1 MEGFMR
7 MNRRAFLP
15 GVSLVVALL
24 AFRTANNS
32 AASAKEAQA
41 AHPHVDIPKLEP
53 RADDVLSLDGIIK
66 AYFEVV
72 SGPAG
77 KPREWSRDA
86 TLYIPNVRFVIVK
99 EGAKGK
105 TAAQSMTHQEFAD
118 DSEAARGGKAFY
130 EREIHRIVHR
140 AGNMA
145 HVLSTAAQSA
155 SANGPALG
163 HSIDSLDL
171 YWDGTR
177 WWIASANIWEVNP
190 GHALPSEFLP

>member
-1 MEGFMR
+1 
-7 MNRRAFLP
+7 MNRRAFLL
-15 GVSLVVALL
+15 GVSGVVAVL

-32 AASAKEAQA
+32 ATSAKEAQA
-41 AHPHVDIPKLEP
+41 AHPHVNISKLEP
-53 RADDVLSLDGIIK
+53 RAEDVSSLDGIIK

-72 SGPAG
+72 SGPAE
-77 KPREWSRDA
+77 KPRQWGRDA

-105 TAAQSMTHQEFAD
+105 TSGQSMTHQEFVD
-118 DSEAARGGKAFY
+118 DSDASLGGKAFY

-145 HVLSTAAQSA
+145 HVLSTAEQSA
-155 SANGPALG
+155 APNGLALG

-177 WWIASANIWEVNP
+177 WWIASANIWEVSS

>member
-1 MEGFMR
+1 MR
-7 MNRRAFLP
+7 LNRRAVLL
-15 GVSLVVALL
+15 GVSAVVALL
-24 AFRTANNS
+24 AFHTANNS
-32 AASAKEAQA
+32 ATIAKPAQA
-41 AHPHVDIPKLEP
+41 AYPHVNIPKLEP
-53 RADDVLSLDGIIK
+53 RADDVSSLDGIIK

-77 KPREWSRDA
+77 KPREWGRDA

-99 EGAKGK
+99 EDAKGK
-105 TAAQSMTHQEFAD
+105 TAALSMTHQEFVD

-145 HVLSTAAQSA
+145 YVLSTAEQSA

-190 GHALPSEFLP
+190 GHALPPEFLP